1 MDLGKN
7 LERAGCTGRSCFGI
21 KEITTYQILMNLRRY
36 FYALLLLT
44 AGAVTVY
51 AQEAKPVAAKLT
63 QFTPGSIWP
72 DNKGVHINAHG
83 GGFLY
88 DKGTYYWYGEHKVEG
103 GAGNR
108 AMVGVH
114 CYSSKDLYN
123 WKDEGIALNVSS
135 DTTSDIAKGCILERP
150 KVIYNKKTKK
160 YVMWF
165 HLELLGQGYK
175 AARAGVAT
183 STKATGPYTFV
194 KSYRPNAGKMP
205 YYPPGTP
212 NEDKVDCAKPKNR
225 SEGFFCRDLPGGQMA
240 RDMNVFVDDDG
251 KAYHIFSAEENAT
264 LDVAELTDDYTG
276 HTGKFSRVYAGHST
290 EAPAVFKR
298 NGIYYM
304 IGSGTTGWAPN
315 PARWFTAK
323 NIYGPWTY
331 HGNPCVGEGAE
342 ITFGGQSTYVLPVAG
357 KKDAFIFMAD
367 KWTPKNAIDGRYLWL
382 PVTFKG
388 DDIELKWMNEWT
400 LGVFNK

>member
-1 MDLGKN
+1 MK
-7 LERAGCTGRSCFGI
+7 
-21 KEITTYQILMNLRRY
+21 ILFRLNWHL
-36 FYALLLLT
+36 ALLLLGCWASACAQT
-44 AGAVTVY
+44 AVNPSKTKV
-51 AQEAKPVAAKLT
+51 
-63 QFTPGSIWP
+63 FTPAALWP
-72 DNKGVHINAHG
+72 DDKGVHINAHG
-83 GGFLY
+83 GGLLFN
-88 DKGTYYWYGEHKVEG
+88 KGKYYWFGEHKIAG

-123 WKDEGIALNVSS
+123 WKDEGIALKVSE

-165 HLELLGQGYK
+165 HLELRGQGYK

-183 STKATGPYTFV
+183 SDKVNGPYTFI
-194 KSYRPNAGKMP
+194 KSYRPNAGSLP
-205 YYPPGTP
+205 YYPTGTP
-212 NEDKVDCAKPKNR
+212 ETEKVNCEQPKNK
-225 SEGFFCRDLPGGQMA
+225 SEGFFCRDVPGGQMA
-240 RDMNVFVDDDG
+240 RDMNVFVDEDG
-251 KAYHIFSAEENAT
+251 KAYHIFSAEENFT
-264 LDVAELTDDYTG
+264 LDVAELNDDYTG
-276 HTGKFSRVYAGHST
+276 HTGKFSRVYPGRQT
-290 EAPAVFKR
+290 EAPAIFKR

-323 NIYGPWTY
+323 SIYGPWIY
-331 HGNPCVGEGAE
+331 HGNPCVGDGAN

-367 KWTPKNAIDGRYLWL
+367 KWTPKNAIDGRYIWL
-382 PVTFKG
+382 PIIFKG
-388 DDIELKWMNEWT
+388 DEIEIKWMENWN
-400 LGVFNK
+400 LDVFNK

>member
-1 MDLGKN
+1 
-7 LERAGCTGRSCFGI
+7 
-21 KEITTYQILMNLRRY
+21 MNLRSS
-36 FYALLLLT
+36 FYVIMLLT
-44 AGAVTVY
+44 AGLINGAVTVN
-51 AQEAKPVAAKLT
+51 AQDTKPIAAKLSK
-63 QFTPGSIWP
+63 FTPGAIWP

-83 GGFLY
+83 GGLLY
-88 DKGTYYWYGEHKVEG
+88 DKGTYYWYGEHKIEG
-103 GAGNR
+103 DAGNR

-123 WKDEGIALNVSS
+123 WKDEGIALNVSP
-135 DTTSDIAKGCILERP
+135 DTTSDIARGCILERP
-150 KVIYNKKTKK
+150 KVVYNKKTKK

-175 AARAGVAT
+175 AARAGVAI
-183 STKATGPYTFV
+183 SNKAAGPYTFI

-212 NEDKVDCAKPKNR
+212 DEDKVDCNKPKNKT
-225 SEGFFCRDLPGGQMA
+225 EGFFCRDVPGGQMA

-276 HTGKFSRVYAGHST
+276 HTGKFSRVYAGRYT
-290 EAPAVFKR
+290 EAPALFKR

-323 NIYGPWTY
+323 NIYGPWIY

-342 ITFGGQSTYVLPVAG
+342 ITFGGQSTYVLPIAG

-382 PVTFKG
+382 PITFKG
-388 DDIELKWMNEWT
+388 DDIELKWTNEWT
-400 LGVFNK
+400 LDVFSK